1 MLPRSE
7 AVNSEEFIFYIDLI
21 SDFLKKKPLMK
32 SISAFIKEKKKFK
45 TLASYGVVIFQRNE
59 NPVNLYD
66 LKDAESV
73 SKVINNSWDSKENQ
87 QSYLENGLYE
97 ILAYI
102 FRKSRTTRKNYRVI
116 IISDTPSK
124 LSEDY
129 YNALYD
135 LLIKAKKFSTFI
147 DIIRVGDEKFY
158 EDDVKL
164 KIISSE
170 THGGTFYCPNEK
182 LLQNILGSLIQNK
195 NEFKVIKM
203 HDSEQILEED
213 KVFYERLA
221 VDLISLSSE
230 DQERCTICEQEL
242 CPICEAHS
250 DEIHKCFN
258 CNAKFHGC
266 CSAKYSIAKNIGF
279 NHIFRCPQCET
290 LLKLDE
296 EFVKMIYQED
306 LGEELPEVDIN
317 KTFLEE
323 PVEEEPKHEEFLEET
338 ETQQE
343 IVENTEEIPEIDSKP
358 PLHPPPSPTIAKKVK
373 VGGFF
378 GKEITITTKNVKKE
392 KTSETHEIKEEP
404 KKKKPA
410 SITTLKPPRKRRSST
425 IKLCKICGT
434 TCGAKAVCGACGAKV
449 D

>member
-1 MLPRSE
+1 MITRSD
-7 AVNSEEFIFYIDLI
+7 ALNSEEFIFYIDII
-21 SDFLKKKPLMK
+21 SDFLKKKSLMK
-32 SISAFIKEKKKFK
+32 AISSFIKEKDKFNA
-45 TLASYGVVIFQRNE
+45 LSSYGVVIFQKDE
-59 NPVNLYD
+59 NPINEYD
-66 LKDAESV
+66 IKDSDIVLNA
-73 SKVINNSWDSKENQ
+73 INDSWERRETA

-102 FRKSRTTRKNYRVI
+102 FRKSRESRKNYRII

-135 LLIKAKKFSTFI
+135 LLIKAKRFSAFI
-147 DIIRVGDEKFY
+147 DIIRVGNEKFY

-170 THGGTFYCPNEK
+170 THGGMFYCQDEK

-195 NEFKVIKM
+195 KEFKVIKTDEM
-203 HDSEQILEED
+203 DHILPED

-221 VDLISLSSE
+221 VDLISLSPDDE
-230 DQERCTICEQEL
+230 EICTICEQEL

-258 CNAKFHGC
+258 CGAKFHSC
-266 CSAKYSIAKNIGF
+266 CAAKYSLAKNIGF
-279 NHIFRCPQCET
+279 KHIYRCPQCET
-290 LLKLDE
+290 LLKIDE
-296 EFVKMIYQED
+296 EYVNMVYE
-306 LGEELPEVDIN
+306 EELEEEYSEIETERLIPPEPEEIEDEQEQ
-317 KTFLEE
+317 LEE
-323 PVEEEPKHEEFLEET
+323 ETYIEEEELEE
-338 ETQQE
+338 E
-343 IVENTEEIPEIDSKP
+343 ISPEGLI
-358 PLHPPPSPTIAKKVK
+358 PPSSVEATKKVK

-378 GKEITITTKNVKKE
+378 GKEI
-392 KTSETHEIKEEP
+392 EIKLKKDSEP
-404 KKKKPA
+404 PTEAHHPIKEMEPPP
-410 SITTLKPPRKRRSST
+410 SITTLKPPRKRGVGS

-434 TCGAKAVCGACGAKV
+434 TLQNTNSCPMCGAKV

>member
-7 AVNSEEFIFYIDLI
+7 PVNSEEFIFYIDLI
-21 SDFLKKKPLMK
+21 SDFLKKKPFMK
-32 SISAFIKEKKKFK
+32 SINSFIKEKEKFN
-45 TLASYGVVIFQRNE
+45 TLASYGVVIFQRDD

-73 SKVINNSWDSKENQ
+73 LKTINNSWDSRENQ

-102 FRKSRTTRKNYRVI
+102 FRKSRITRKNYRII

-147 DIIRVGDEKFY
+147 DIIRVGEEKFY

-164 KIISSE
+164 KVITSE

-182 LLQNILGSLIQNK
+182 LLPNILGSLIQNK
-195 NEFKVIKM
+195 KEFKVIKT
-203 HDSEQILEED
+203 SETEQILEED
-213 KVFYERLA
+213 KIFYERLA
-221 VDLISLSSE
+221 VDLISLSPE
-230 DQERCTICEQEL
+230 DQETCNICEQDL

-266 CSAKYSIAKNIGF
+266 CAAKYSIAKNIGF
-279 NHIFRCPQCET
+279 NHIFRCPQCDT

-296 EFVKMIYQED
+296 EFVNIIYQED
-306 LGEELPEVDIN
+306 LEEEFPDIN
-317 KTFLEE
+317 LDE
-323 PVEEEPKHEEFLEET
+323 PTLEET
-338 ETQQE
+338 VEKESEPEENLEEIETQEE
-343 IVENTEEIPEIDSKP
+343 IIEDTEEIDEVEQE
-358 PLHPPPSPTIAKKVK
+358 PPSPPKNSKKVK

-378 GKEITITTKNVKKE
+378 GQEITITTKNVRKE
-392 KTSETHEIKEEP
+392 KILENPEIIEDT
-404 KKKKPA
+404 KKSA
-410 SITTLKPPRKRRSST
+410 SITTLKPPRKKRTAT
-425 IKLCKICGT
+425 IKLCRICGAT
-434 TCGAKAVCGACGAKV
+434 IKNSSVCPSCGAKV